1 MGPLQSAFL
10 QKPLTLAVRLA
21 LAGCAAVPLAAIAQ
35 DSTTSTTTDT
45 TQSPAANQQI
55 PSVEVTGSRIRRTD
69 IETPSPVQVISA
81 KEIRQSGYTSVS
93 EVLRNIT
100 ANGQGTLSQAFSGAF
115 AAGASG
121 ISLRGLTVAA
131 TLVLIDGQ
139 RMAPYALSDD
149 AQRSFVDISQIPLEA
164 IERIDVLKDGASSIY
179 GSDAVAGVVNV
190 ILKKNYTGS
199 EITAEAG
206 QAWHGDGVTFHASG
220 IHGWGDLDRDGHSAY
235 IALEYRHQ
243 NPILVIDRKR
253 AFTNTDWTRF
263 GGYNLTR
270 GVPSEA
276 NGFLPPS
283 ITGYL
288 IDPDTGNVTNLP
300 GCTSAQFNAGQ
311 CAYKDRD
318 LQLQPRT
325 KNINLLGS
333 WVQKL
338 GADWQVN
345 LKGSYFRSEAE
356 QVNRYPST
364 LGLAGWSAF
373 AYGPGI
379 PLQVTP
385 PDAPVLITV
394 PATYPGNTTG
404 RRQVLQYNFS
414 ELGGNR
420 TGVESDTYRLG
431 ADLTGKW
438 SGWDL
443 TAAIG
448 ASESKVRQEINNQPI
463 IPNLQ
468 AAFND
473 PVHPYLVG
481 AAAVN
486 NTQAQRDF
494 IYPLETSNA
503 TSKLQFIRVSAG
515 RELMSLPGGPLA
527 LNLGAEYTH
536 RALDAQAPPS
546 VANGTQFG
554 NNAWAIGTQNI
565 AAGYGEI
572 VAPVLKNLE
581 LDASVRY
588 DKVMGIDKAVTPK
601 AGFKWSP
608 IRQVTLRGTYTEG
621 FRAPNP
627 AEFGNTGS
635 AFIANFQ
642 PDPLLCANA
651 GDDPTTTPGN
661 FPLQCNIQVS
671 GVQTPGKNL
680 KSETSRSYTF
690 GLILEPVRN
699 VNVSVDYYRI
709 RIDNQIISALNDPA
723 YDPTPFYVRGVPI
736 PQPFV
741 NPDGT
746 LSTVTP
752 PVGNLLYAPYPYVNA
767 LYTMTKGIDLDARVN
782 YPLYGGKVSAQ
793 MTATHMISYKQGTAG
808 AAAVQL
814 AGTHGPSGV
823 SGDTGNPRDRV
834 QLKFGWDKGPL
845 TVSTTVNWVGS
856 FSVIDPSSAYAATC
870 ADAIGAVFPTAPQEF
885 CRVRHFTSIDL
896 YGEYRLS
903 KQLSLHASAINL
915 FNAPPP
921 LDFQTYGGA
930 FSTFYNP
937 ALHQAG
943 AVGRF
948 VNVGLNYKF

>member
-1 MGPLQSAFL
+1 
-10 QKPLTLAVRLA
+10 
-21 LAGCAAVPLAAIAQ
+21 
-35 DSTTSTTTDT
+35 
-45 TQSPAANQQI
+45 
-55 PSVEVTGSRIRRTD
+55 
-69 IETPSPVQVISA
+69 
-81 KEIRQSGYTSVS
+81 
-93 EVLRNIT
+93 
-100 ANGQGTLSQAFSGAF
+100 
-115 AAGASG
+115 
-121 ISLRGLTVAA
+121 
-131 TLVLIDGQ
+131 
-139 RMAPYALSDD
+139 
-149 AQRSFVDISQIPLEA
+149 
-164 IERIDVLKDGASSIY
+164 
-179 GSDAVAGVVNV
+179 
-190 ILKKNYTGS
+190 
-199 EITAEAG
+199 
-206 QAWHGDGVTFHASG
+206 
-220 IHGWGDLDRDGHSAY
+220 
-235 IALEYRHQ
+235 
-243 NPILVIDRKR
+243 
-253 AFTNTDWTRF
+253 
-263 GGYNLTR
+263 
-270 GVPSEA
+270 
-276 NGFLPPS
+276 
-283 ITGYL
+283 
-288 IDPDTGNVTNLP
+288 
-300 GCTSAQFNAGQ
+300 
-311 CAYKDRD
+311 
-318 LQLQPRT
+318 
-325 KNINLLGS
+325 
-333 WVQKL
+333 
-338 GADWQVN
+338 
-345 LKGSYFRSEAE
+345 
-356 QVNRYPST
+356 
-364 LGLAGWSAF
+364 
-373 AYGPGI
+373 
-379 PLQVTP
+379 
-385 PDAPVLITV
+385 V

-515 RELMSLPGGPLA
+515 RELMTLPGGPLA

-536 RALDAQAPPS
+536 RALDSQAPPS

-767 LYTMTKGIDLDARVN
+767 LYTMYGRRRGRPVGRHPRSVGRLRRHRQSAR
-782 YPLYGGKVSAQ
+782 PRPAQ
-793 MTATHMISYKQGTAG
+793 VRLGQGTTHREHDGELGRQLLRDRPFLEQCLDLRGCDRRRVPDAPAG
-808 AAAVQL
+808 VLPCAPLHLGGPIRRVPPVGQVEPARLGDQPVQL
-814 AGTHGPSGV
+814 AAAAGLPDLRWRIVDLLQPGAAPGRGRRALRQRGPE
-823 SGDTGNPRDRV
+823 
-834 QLKFGWDKGPL
+834 L
-845 TVSTTVNWVGS
+845 
-856 FSVIDPSSAYAATC
+856 
-870 ADAIGAVFPTAPQEF
+870 
-885 CRVRHFTSIDL
+885 
-896 YGEYRLS
+896 
-903 KQLSLHASAINL
+903 
-915 FNAPPP
+915 
-921 LDFQTYGGA
+921 
-930 FSTFYNP
+930 
-937 ALHQAG
+937 
-943 AVGRF
+943 
-948 VNVGLNYKF
+948 